1 MYVIVYIAYIKQNI
15 NLSMTLT
22 KQMRIERL
30 SDNYYHIKDK
40 FRKGLKILP
49 DSFKSYR
56 KVKHRTSLVKGFIVL
71 SLCLS

>member
-1 MYVIVYIAYIKQNI
+1 MYVIVHVTYINQDI

-22 KQMRIERL
+22 KQMRMKRL

-49 DSFKSYR
+49 DSLKLKR
-56 KVKHRTSLVKGFIVL
+56 KAKH
-71 SLCLS
+71 